1 MRVYREQNDTTVGLV
16 KPRQN
21 THVRVYREGIMKDR
35 IIEELIKIAF
45 ANISDAVEWGAWGMR
60 IKPGADLNL
69 FDIKVTKNTLS
80 VKLRYNRI
88 KALSLLY
95 KCLKLIN
102 TSVDERKV
110 IEFKRDCV
118 EFLKV
123 A

>member
-1 MRVYREQNDTTVGLV
+1 
-16 KPRQN
+16 
-21 THVRVYREGIMKDR
+21 MKDR